1 MAVNGADARDPSGPF
16 MERAVS
22 VACIVLGT
30 TLLWAST
37 CVSHQVV
44 GAREL
49 QSTDDGTLVKVKG
62 KVLQADTVG
71 GGAEI
76 VVLDVGDGTVTVFL
90 SREAAS
96 ALTPTPGEPLEVMG
110 RVEEY
115 RGRKEIRV
123 DSSIR
128 SR

>member
-1 MAVNGADARDPSGPF
+1 M
-16 MERAVS
+16 
-22 VACIVLGT
+22 
-30 TLLWAST
+30 
-37 CVSHQVV
+37 
-44 GAREL
+44 